1 MIERY
6 STPEMAAIWTDEAR
20 MAAWLQVELAVCEA
34 WARIGRIPED
44 ALAEIKAK
52 AAFDVDRVCEI
63 EQVTQHD
70 VIAFVSCV
78 AENVGECSK
87 YIHYGLTSSDVLDT
101 GLALQ
106 LRAAGAL
113 LVEEATKLGRILQR
127 RALEHRDT
135 VMMGRTH
142 GVHAEP
148 ITFGMVLGL
157 WAFEVK
163 RGLERVQRATQQVSV
178 GKISG
183 AVGTYAN
190 VDPQVEQVAMSLLD
204 LGSAPISTQIV
215 QRDRHAE
222 FMAALALLA
231 TTIEKIALQVR
242 HYQRTEVLEAEEYF
256 APGQKGSSAMPHK
269 RNPIISERLCGQARI
284 IRGNMLAAFENVALW
299 HERDISHSSA
309 ERIILPD
316 ATTLL
321 DYMLVRMTGLIEGL
335 VIRSERMREN
345 IARGLGLHASS
356 RVLLA
361 LVDKGGL
368 SREEAY
374 AIVQRAALR
383 AADERS
389 PLRDLLAVD
398 PVVAQR
404 LSLTDLDACF
414 DDARFL
420 RHVPEVIARL
430 DAIDP
435 ARREGGAVEGG
446 ARVGPDGVPPA
457 GAGS

>member
-6 STPEMAAIWTDEAR
+6 STPEMTAVWTDEAR

-34 WARIGRIPED
+34 WTRLGRIPEEAMAD
-44 ALAEIKAK
+44 IKAK

-63 EQVTQHD
+63 EETTHHD
-70 VIAFVSCV
+70 VIAFVSCL
-78 AENVGECSK
+78 AENVGESSK

-106 LRAAGAL
+106 LRAAAAL
-113 LVEEATKLGRILQR
+113 LEEETKRLGHILQR

-157 WAFEVK
+157 WAFEVQ
-163 RGLERVQRATQQVSV
+163 RDLERLRRAAHQVAV

-183 AVGTYAN
+183 AVGSYAN
-190 VDPQVEQVAMSLLD
+190 VDPQVEQMTMSMLD

-222 FMAALALLA
+222 FMSSLALLA

-284 IRGNMLAAFENVALW
+284 IRGNMLVAFENVALW

-316 ATTLL
+316 STILL
-321 DYMLVRMTGLIEGL
+321 HYMLKKACWLVDKLNVYPENMAANLDKSFGLL
-335 VIRSERMREN
+335 YSQ
-345 IARGLGLHASS
+345 

-361 LVDKGGL
+361 LVEAGMLRDD
-368 SREEAY
+368 AY
-374 AIVQRAALR
+374 AVVQRSAMKAWEQKTPFKELLK
-383 AADERS
+383 ADS
-389 PLRDLLAVD
+389 
-398 PVVAQR
+398 
-404 LSLTDLDACF
+404 
-414 DDARFL
+414 
-420 RHVPEVIARL
+420 EVTARL
-430 DAIDP
+430 GDAEI
-435 ARREGGAVEGG
+435 EGLFDAGHQLRNMGVIFE
-446 ARVGPDGVPPA
+446 RVNA
-457 GAGS
+457 LEW

>member
-1 MIERY
+1 VIERY
-6 STPEMAAIWTDEAR
+6 STPEMTSVWTDEAR

-34 WARIGRIPED
+34 WARVGRIPGD

-63 EQVTQHD
+63 EQTTQHD

-106 LRAAGAL
+106 LRTAGAL
-113 LVEEATKLGRILQR
+113 LGEETRRLGRILQR

-163 RGLERVQRATQQVSV
+163 RGLERLERAAQQVSV

-183 AVGTYAN
+183 AVGNYAN
-190 VDPQVEQVAMSLLD
+190 VDPQVEQIALSVLD
-204 LGSAPISTQIV
+204 LGTAPVSTQIV

-231 TTIEKIALQVR
+231 TTIEKMALQVR

-269 RNPIISERLCGQARI
+269 RNPIISERLCGQARV
-284 IRGNMLAAFENVALW
+284 IRTNMLTAFENVALW

-316 ATTLL
+316 STILL
-321 DYMLVRMTGLIEGL
+321 HYMLKKACWLMEKLNVYPATMAKNMEKSFGLL
-335 VIRSERMREN
+335 YSQ
-345 IARGLGLHASS
+345 

-361 LVDKGGL
+361 LVQTGMLRDD
-368 SREEAY
+368 AY
-374 AIVQRAALR
+374 AVVQRSAMKAW
-383 AADERS
+383 EEKRS
-389 PLRDLLAVD
+389 FQELLKDDHEVTE
-398 PVVAQR
+398 R
-404 LSLTDLDACF
+404 LSAAEIEACF
-414 DDARFL
+414 DPGYQL
-420 RHVPEVIARL
+420 RNMGVIF
-430 DAIDP
+430 
-435 ARREGGAVEGG
+435 E
-446 ARVGPDGVPPA
+446 RVA
-457 GAGS
+457 GIEW

>member
-6 STPEMAAIWTDEAR
+6 SSTEMAAVWTDEAR
-20 MAAWLQVELAVCEA
+20 MTAWLQVELAVCEA
-34 WARIGRIPED
+34 WSRLGEIPED
-44 ALAEIKAK
+44 ALREIKEK
-52 AAFDVDRVCEI
+52 AAFDVRRVCEI
-63 EQVTQHD
+63 ESTTQHD

-87 YIHYGLTSSDVLDT
+87 YVHYGLTSSDVLDT

-113 LVEEATKLGRILQR
+113 LEEEAKELGRILQR

-157 WAFEVK
+157 WAFEVQ
-163 RGLERVQRATQQVSV
+163 RGLERLRRAVRQVSV
-178 GKISG
+178 GKVSG
-183 AVGTYAN
+183 AVGNYAN
-190 VDPQVEQVAMSLLD
+190 VDPQVEALTMGI
-204 LGSAPISTQIV
+204 LGLEAAPISTQIV

-222 FMAALALLA
+222 FMSALALLA

-284 IRGNMLAAFENVALW
+284 IRGNMLTAFENVALW

-309 ERIILPD
+309 ERVILPD
-316 ATTLL
+316 STILVH
-321 DYMLVRMTGLIEGL
+321 YMLKQACWLVDKLNVYPDNMTLNLDKSFGLPY
-335 VIRSERMREN
+335 SQ
-345 IARGLGLHASS
+345 

-361 LVDKGGL
+361 LVQSGMLRDD
-368 SREEAY
+368 AY
-374 AIVQRAALR
+374 AVVQRSAMRAWEEKTSFQELLKADPEVAGRLSEAAL
-383 AADERS
+383 ES
-389 PLRDLLAVD
+389 
-398 PVVAQR
+398 
-404 LSLTDLDACF
+404 CF
-414 DDARFL
+414 DPAYQL
-420 RHVPEVIARL
+420 RNIGVIFN
-430 DAIDP
+430 
-435 ARREGGAVEGG
+435 
-446 ARVGPDGVPPA
+446 RVA
-457 GAGS
+457 ALEW

>member
-1 MIERY
+1 MIPRY
-6 STPEMAAIWTDEAR
+6 STPEMEAIWTDEAR

-34 WARIGRIPED
+34 WTRLGRIPEG
-44 ALAEIKAK
+44 AMVEIRQK
-52 AAFDVDRVCEI
+52 AAFDVDRVNEI
-63 EQVTQHD
+63 EQTTQHD

-78 AENVGECSK
+78 AENVGEASK
-87 YIHYGLTSSDVLDT
+87 HIHYGLTSSDVLDT

-106 LRAAGAL
+106 LRSAGAL
-113 LVEEATKLGRILQR
+113 LEEETRRLGTILQR

-135 VMMGRTH
+135 VMIGRTH

-163 RGLERVQRATQQVSV
+163 RGLERLERGVQQVSV

-183 AVGTYAN
+183 AVGSYAN
-190 VDPQVEQVAMSLLD
+190 VDPQVEQIAMSILD
-204 LGSAPISTQIV
+204 LGVAPISTQIV

-231 TTIEKIALQVR
+231 GTIEKIALQVR

-284 IRGNMLAAFENVALW
+284 IRGNLIAALENVALW

-309 ERIILPD
+309 ERVILPD
-316 ATTLL
+316 STILL
-321 DYMLVRMTGLIEGL
+321 HYMLKKACWLVDRLNVYPGNMAANVEKSYGL
-335 VIRSERMREN
+335 VYSQ
-345 IARGLGLHASS
+345 

-361 LVDKGGL
+361 LT
-368 SREEAY
+368 EAGMLRDDAY
-374 AIVQRAALR
+374 NVVQRSAMKAWEEKIQFLDLLKADPEVTERLSVVEIEALFDPGYALRHMGVIFDRVAAL
-383 AADERS
+383 EW
-389 PLRDLLAVD
+389 
-398 PVVAQR
+398 
-404 LSLTDLDACF
+404 
-414 DDARFL
+414 
-420 RHVPEVIARL
+420 
-430 DAIDP
+430 
-435 ARREGGAVEGG
+435 
-446 ARVGPDGVPPA
+446 
-457 GAGS
+457 

>member
-1 MIERY
+1 MIPRY
-6 STPEMAAIWTDEAR
+6 STAEMTALWTDEAR

-34 WARIGRIPED
+34 WTRLGRIPEE
-44 ALAEIKAK
+44 AMLEIKEK
-52 AAFDVDRVCEI
+52 AAFDVDRVNEI
-63 EQVTQHD
+63 EETTQHD

-113 LVEEATKLGRILQR
+113 LEEETRKLGKILQS

-135 VMMGRTH
+135 VMIGRTH

-163 RGLERVQRATQQVSV
+163 RGLERLERAVQQVSV

-183 AVGTYAN
+183 AVGSYAN
-190 VDPQVEQVAMSLLD
+190 VDPEVEQIAMSILD
-204 LGSAPISTQIV
+204 LGAAPISTQIV

-222 FMAALALLA
+222 FMAALALMA
-231 TTIEKIALQVR
+231 GTIEKIALQVR

-269 RNPIISERLCGQARI
+269 RNPIISERLCGQARV
-284 IRGNMLAAFENVALW
+284 IRGNLLAALENVALW

-309 ERIILPD
+309 ERVIFPDSTIL
-316 ATTLL
+316 LH
-321 DYMLVRMTGLIEGL
+321 YMLKKACWLVDTLNVYPENMAANLEKSYGL
-335 VIRSERMREN
+335 VYSQ
-345 IARGLGLHASS
+345 

-361 LVDKGGL
+361 LV
-368 SREEAY
+368 EAGILRDDAY
-374 AIVQRAALR
+374 KIVQSSAMKAWEEKTQFADLLKADPEVAARLSTSEIDSLFDPGYALRNMGVIFERVAAL
-383 AADERS
+383 EW
-389 PLRDLLAVD
+389 
-398 PVVAQR
+398 
-404 LSLTDLDACF
+404 
-414 DDARFL
+414 
-420 RHVPEVIARL
+420 
-430 DAIDP
+430 
-435 ARREGGAVEGG
+435 
-446 ARVGPDGVPPA
+446 
-457 GAGS
+457 

>member
-1 MIERY
+1 
-6 STPEMAAIWTDEAR
+6 
-20 MAAWLQVELAVCEA
+20 MAAWLEVEVSVCEA
-34 WARIGRIPED
+34 WARLGEIPVN
-44 ALAEIKAK
+44 ALEEIKEK
-52 AAFDVDRVCEI
+52 AAFDVDRVNEI
-63 EQVTQHD
+63 EETTQHD
-70 VIAFVSCV
+70 VIAFLSCV
-78 AENVGECSK
+78 AENVGDVSK

-113 LVEEATKLGRILQR
+113 LEEQTERLGRILQR

-135 VMMGRTH
+135 VMIGRTH

-157 WAFEVK
+157 WAFEVQ
-163 RGLERVQRATQQVSV
+163 RGLERLRRATQQVSV

-183 AVGTYAN
+183 AVGSYAN
-190 VDPQVEQVAMSLLD
+190 IDPQVEQITMSI
-204 LGSAPISTQIV
+204 LGLGAAPISTQIV

-231 TTIEKIALQVR
+231 STIEKIALQVR

-284 IRGNMLAAFENVALW
+284 IRGNMLAAFENIALW

-316 ATTLL
+316 STILL
-321 DYMLVRMTGLIEGL
+321 HYMLKKACWLVDKLNVYPGNMATNLEKSFGL
-335 VIRSERMREN
+335 VYSQ
-345 IARGLGLHASS
+345 

-361 LVDKGGL
+361 LVQAGVLRDA
-368 SREEAY
+368 AY
-374 AIVQRAALR
+374 EIVQRSAMR
-383 AADERS
+383 AWEQKTSFLELLKADSE
-389 PLRDLLAVD
+389 VTG
-398 PVVAQR
+398 R
-404 LSLTDLDACF
+404 LSAAELGACF
-414 DDARFL
+414 DAAHQL
-420 RHVPEVIARL
+420 RHMSVIF
-430 DAIDP
+430 D
-435 ARREGGAVEGG
+435 
-446 ARVGPDGVPPA
+446 RVA
-457 GAGS
+457 ALEW

>member
-1 MIERY
+1 MIPRY
-6 STPEMAAIWTDEAR
+6 STPEMAAVWTDEAR

-34 WARIGRIPED
+34 WTRLGQIPDE
-44 ALAEIKAK
+44 AMVEIRRK
-52 AAFDVDRVCEI
+52 AAFDVGRVNEI
-63 EQVTQHD
+63 EEVTQHD

-106 LRAAGAL
+106 LRAAGGL
-113 LVEEATKLGRILQR
+113 LVEETKRLGRILQR

-135 VMMGRTH
+135 VMIGRTH

-157 WAFEVK
+157 WAFEVQ
-163 RGLERVQRATQQVSV
+163 RGLERLERAIQQVAV

-183 AVGTYAN
+183 AVGSYAN
-190 VDPQVEQVAMSLLD
+190 VDPQVEQITMSILD

-231 TTIEKIALQVR
+231 STLEKIALQVR

-284 IRGNMLAAFENVALW
+284 IRGNMVAAFENIALW
-299 HERDISHSSA
+299 HERDISHSSV

-316 ATTLL
+316 STILL
-321 DYMLVRMTGLIEGL
+321 HYMLKRACWLVDKLNVYPENMAANLEKSYGL
-335 VIRSERMREN
+335 VHSQ
-345 IARGLGLHASS
+345 

-361 LVDKGGL
+361 LI
-368 SREEAY
+368 EAGMLRDDAY
-374 AIVQRAALR
+374 QIVQRNAMRAWEEKTPFRELLKTDPEVTARLPEAEFEALF
-383 AADERS
+383 
-389 PLRDLLAVD
+389 D
-398 PVVAQR
+398 PGRQ
-404 LSLTDLDACF
+404 
-414 DDARFL
+414 L
-420 RHVPEVIARL
+420 RHVGVIF
-430 DAIDP
+430 
-435 ARREGGAVEGG
+435 E
-446 ARVGPDGVPPA
+446 RVA
-457 GAGS
+457 ALEW

>member
-6 STPEMAAIWTDEAR
+6 STPEMAALWTDDAR
-20 MAAWLQVELAVCEA
+20 MAAWLRVELAVCEA
-34 WARIGRIPED
+34 WTRLGKIPED
-44 ALAEIKAK
+44 ALAEIKEK
-52 AAFDVDRVCEI
+52 ARFDVDRVCEI
-63 EQVTQHD
+63 EAVTQHD

-78 AENVGECSK
+78 SENVGECSK

-113 LVEEATKLGRILQR
+113 LEEETTKLGRILQR

-163 RGLERVQRATQQVSV
+163 RGLERLQRAVQQVSV

-190 VDPQVEQVAMSLLD
+190 VDPQVEQIALSVLD
-204 LGSAPISTQIV
+204 LGVAPISTQVV

-231 TTIEKIALQVR
+231 TSIEKIALQVR

-284 IRGNMLAAFENVALW
+284 IRANMLAAFENVPLW

-316 ATTLL
+316 SCILL
-321 DYMLVRMTGLIEGL
+321 HYMLKKACWLVDTLSVYPENMAANMEKSFGLL
-335 VIRSERMREN
+335 YSQ
-345 IARGLGLHASS
+345 

-361 LVDKGGL
+361 LVEAGMLRDD
-368 SREEAY
+368 AY
-374 AIVQRAALR
+374 AVVQRSAMKAWEEKTSFLGLLR
-383 AADERS
+383 A
-389 PLRDLLAVD
+389 D
-398 PVVAQR
+398 PDVTGR
-404 LSLTDLDACF
+404 LSPAELEACF
-414 DDARFL
+414 D
-420 RHVPEVIARL
+420 
-430 DAIDP
+430 P
-435 ARREGGAVEGG
+435 ARQLQHTGVIFD
-446 ARVGPDGVPPA
+446 RVAALDW
-457 GAGS
+457 

>member
-6 STPEMAAIWTDEAR
+6 STPEMTAIWTDEAR
-20 MAAWLQVELAVCEA
+20 MAAWLEVELAVCEA
-34 WARIGRIPED
+34 WARLGEIPVE
-44 ALAEIKAK
+44 ALTEIKHK
-52 AAFDVDRVCEI
+52 ACFDVDRVCEI
-63 EQVTQHD
+63 EAVTQHD

-106 LRAAGAL
+106 MRAAGAL
-113 LVEEATKLGRILQR
+113 LVEETRRLGMTLQR
-127 RALEHRDT
+127 RALEHKDT

-157 WAFEVK
+157 WAFEIK
-163 RGLERVQRATQQVSV
+163 RGLERLERAIQQVSV

-190 VDPQVEQVAMSLLD
+190 VDPQVEQIAMSLLD

-222 FMAALALLA
+222 YMAALALLA
-231 TTIEKIALQVR
+231 GSIEKIALQVR

-269 RNPIISERLCGQARI
+269 RNPIISERLCGQARV
-284 IRGNMLAAFENVALW
+284 IRANMLAAFENIPLW
-299 HERDISHSSA
+299 HERDISHSSV
-309 ERIILPD
+309 ERVILPD
-316 ATTLL
+316 STILL
-321 DYMLVRMTGLIEGL
+321 HYMLKKAHWLVDKLNVYPENMAANIDKSFGLIF
-335 VIRSERMREN
+335 SQ
-345 IARGLGLHASS
+345 

-361 LVDKGGL
+361 LVKAGMLRDD
-368 SREEAY
+368 AY
-374 AIVQRAALR
+374 AVVQRTAMR
-383 AADERS
+383 AWQEKTS
-389 PLRDLLAVD
+389 FQQLLLAD
-398 PVVAQR
+398 PEVTGR
-404 LSLTDLDACF
+404 LPQAELEACF
-414 DDARFL
+414 D
-420 RHVPEVIARL
+420 
-430 DAIDP
+430 
-435 ARREGGAVEGG
+435 
-446 ARVGPDGVPPA
+446 PA
-457 GAGS
+457 GSLRNMTVIFDRVAALEW

>member
-1 MIERY
+1 MISRY
-6 STPEMAAIWTDEAR
+6 STAEMEAIWTDEAR
-20 MAAWLQVELAVCEA
+20 MAAWLEVELAVCEA
-34 WARIGRIPED
+34 WAQLGQIPPE
-44 ALAEIKAK
+44 ALADIRDKAC
-52 AAFDVDRVCEI
+52 FQVDRVSEI
-63 EQVTQHD
+63 EATTQHD

-78 AENVGECSK
+78 AENVGDASK

-113 LVEEATKLGRILQR
+113 LVEETKRLGGILQR

-135 VMMGRTH
+135 VMIGRTH

-148 ITFGMVLGL
+148 VTFGMVLGL

-163 RGLERVQRATQQVSV
+163 RGLERLERAIEQVSV

-190 VDPQVEQVAMSLLD
+190 VDPQVEQITMAILD
-204 LGSAPISTQIV
+204 LGVAPISTQVV

-231 TTIEKIALQVR
+231 STLEKIALQIR

-269 RNPIISERLCGQARI
+269 RNPIVSERICGQARV
-284 IRGNMLAAFENVALW
+284 IRANMIAAFENIPLW
-299 HERDISHSSA
+299 HERDISHSSV

-316 ATTLL
+316 STILL
-321 DYMLVRMTGLIEGL
+321 HYMLKKTCWLIDKLNVYPENMATNMEKSHGL
-335 VIRSERMREN
+335 VFSQ
-345 IARGLGLHASS
+345 

-361 LVDKGGL
+361 LVNAGVLRDD
-368 SREEAY
+368 AY
-374 AIVQRAALR
+374 KIVQRSAMKAWETKTSFKDLIKADPEVASRLTEAEIDGLFDPSHHLRHMGVIFERVAAL
-383 AADERS
+383 
-389 PLRDLLAVD
+389 
-398 PVVAQR
+398 
-404 LSLTDLDACF
+404 TW
-414 DDARFL
+414 
-420 RHVPEVIARL
+420 
-430 DAIDP
+430 
-435 ARREGGAVEGG
+435 
-446 ARVGPDGVPPA
+446 
-457 GAGS
+457 